1 MSNRGPARPKGIP
14 VKSLS
19 VKVEAGVGMRA
30 LLYAE
35 KRRTN
40 ISIIVEE
47 ALREYIKARAGFLSD
62 IPFRVKSQGY
72 HSHFLRQ

>member
-1 MSNRGPARPKGIP
+1 MSNKGQIRPRSIP
-14 VKSLS
+14 VKALS
-19 VKVEAGVGMRA
+19 VKVEAKVGMRA

-62 IPFRVKSQGY
+62 ITT
-72 HSHFLRQ
+72 